1 MAECFETL
9 KEKDRITEE
18 QKRDNE
24 RRQHSLEEELQSLQ
38 RQLDLQ
44 RNRPA
49 QTNKESD
56 SEIREDR
63 SVENRVLENEPPRR
77 ADDEKSKLERKKVEL
92 ERLQRQIAVKRRQP
106 LNTVPIAENEQVPK
120 EPITEIMPRQLI

>member
-1 MAECFETL
+1 M
-9 KEKDRITEE
+9 
-18 QKRDNE
+18 
-24 RRQHSLEEELQSLQ
+24 Q

-120 EPITEIMPRQLI
+120 EPITEIMPRQIDIEQTRSGVQENINLLN